1 MKKHVYLTLWKLAAA
16 TAFGLGVIGVVVPG
30 LPTVPFMILAAW
42 AASKGWP
49 KFEAW
54 LLNHARYGQHIR
66 NWREHRTIPR
76 RAKIYATGMM
86 LISTLMLIAAELNP
100 WLLASI
106 LFVMASTLI
115 WMWFRVS

>member
-86 LISTLMLIAAELNP
+86 LLSTLMLIAAELNP

-106 LFVMASTLI
+106 LFVMAGTLI